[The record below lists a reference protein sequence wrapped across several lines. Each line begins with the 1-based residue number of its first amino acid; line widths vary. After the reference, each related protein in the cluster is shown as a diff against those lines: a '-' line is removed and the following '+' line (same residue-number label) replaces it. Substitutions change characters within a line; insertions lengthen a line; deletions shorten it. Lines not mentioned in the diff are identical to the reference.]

1 MKEQLISALPMV
13 VVTFIIA
20 LGSVAWL
27 VPKIRAFALR
37 VGAYQEGGKSH
48 GIGQRM
54 HTGALPNIGGVAIFL
69 GFILAILAG
78 SFFLPS
84 VIGDVITADVNDVRI
99 KLLSIVLGAT
109 FMCLVGFVDDMWE
122 VPVSL
127 RLATQ
132 IVAAGLLVMNGIK
145 ITFITDYFGTQEYLF
160 FNSEILATTITL
172 LWIVGFTNAFNFIDG
187 LDGLSSGIAAISSLA
202 LLAVAVN
209 FSNPATS
216 AAMLLLAAI
225 AGASLGFLRHNF
237 NPAKIIMGDS
247 GAYTLGYVLAAVSV
261 LGALKVTAIV
271 SVATP
276 VLILGLPVVNIT
288 QVTIKRILRG
298 RSIAL
303 ASNEHLHDMIR
314 ERSGSKR
321 LTVIILWCAT
331 LALGTIGMF
340 LSKTPPELIYL
351 TIAATV
357 TLIAVVCFLRF
368 REAAQEQSNFQ
379 DTSNSI

>member
-37 VGAYQEGGKSH
+37 VGAYQEGGKNH
-48 GIGQRM
+48 GSGIRQ
-54 HTGALPNIGGVAIFL
+54 HLGALPNIGGVAIFL

-84 VIGDVITADVNDVRI
+84 LIGDVIIDDVRI

-109 FMCLVGFVDDMWE
+109 FMCLVGFIDDMWE

-132 IVAAGLLVMNGIK
+132 LVAAGLLVMNGIK
-145 ITFITDYFGTQEYLF
+145 ITFITDYFGNQDYLF
-160 FNSEILATTITL
+160 FTSEVLATTITL

-209 FSNPATS
+209 FSNPSTS

-261 LGALKVTAIV
+261 LGALKVTALV

-288 QVTIKRILRG
+288 QVTIKRMLRG
-298 RSIAL
+298 RSPAMANNDHI
-303 ASNEHLHDMIR
+303 HDIIR

-351 TIAATV
+351 TIAGTV

-368 REAAQEQSNFQ
+368 KEAEAEQKVQ
-379 DTSNSI
+379 DSLRDGSI

>member
-1 MKEQLISALPMV
+1 MKEQLINALPMV

-27 VPKIRAFALR
+27 VPKVRAFALR
-37 VGAYQEGGKSH
+37 VGAFQEGGKNH
-48 GIGQRM
+48 GSGTRQ
-54 HTGALPNIGGVAIFL
+54 HSGALPNIGGVAIFL

-84 VIGDVITADVNDVRI
+84 LIGDVIIDDVRI

-109 FMCLVGFVDDMWE
+109 FMCLVGFIDDMWE

-132 IVAAGLLVMNGIK
+132 LVAAGLLVMNGIK
-145 ITFITDYFGTQEYLF
+145 ITFITDYLGTQDYLF
-160 FNSEILATTITL
+160 FNEVLATTVTL

-209 FSNPATS
+209 FSNPLTS

-225 AGASLGFLRHNF
+225 AGSSLGFLRHNF

-261 LGALKVTAIV
+261 LGALKVTALV
-271 SVATP
+271 SIATP

-288 QVTIKRILRG
+288 QVTIKRMLRG
-298 RSIAL
+298 KSIAL
-303 ASNEHLHDMIR
+303 ANNDHLHDIIR

-331 LALGTIGMF
+331 LVLGTIGMF

-351 TIAATV
+351 TIAGTV
-357 TLIAVVCFLRF
+357 TLIALVCFLRF
-368 REAAQEQSNFQ
+368 REAAEEQKVQKLHDSNL
-379 DTSNSI
+379 

>member
-13 VVTFIIA
+13 VVTFIVA

-37 VGAYQEGGKSH
+37 VGAYQEGGKNH
-48 GIGQRM
+48 GSGVRM
-54 HTGALPNIGGVAIFL
+54 HIGALPNIGGIAIFL
-69 GFILAILAG
+69 GFILALLAG
-78 SFFLPS
+78 SFFLPTL
-84 VIGDVITADVNDVRI
+84 IGDIDDVRI

-109 FMCLVGFVDDMWE
+109 FMCLVGFIDDMWE

-132 IVAAGLLVMNGIK
+132 LVAAGLLVMNGIK
-145 ITFITDYFGTQEYLF
+145 ITFITDYFGNQDYLF
-160 FNSEILATTITL
+160 FTSELFTTTITL

-216 AAMLLLAAI
+216 ATMLLLAAI

-261 LGALKVTAIV
+261 LGALKVTALV

-288 QVTIKRILRG
+288 QVTIKRMLRG

-303 ASNEHLHDMIR
+303 AGNDHLHDIIR

-331 LALGTIGMF
+331 LVLGTIGMF

-357 TLIAVVCFLRF
+357 TLIAVVCFLRY
-368 REAAQEQSNFQ
+368 REAALEEQQ
-379 DTSNSI
+379 LKQV